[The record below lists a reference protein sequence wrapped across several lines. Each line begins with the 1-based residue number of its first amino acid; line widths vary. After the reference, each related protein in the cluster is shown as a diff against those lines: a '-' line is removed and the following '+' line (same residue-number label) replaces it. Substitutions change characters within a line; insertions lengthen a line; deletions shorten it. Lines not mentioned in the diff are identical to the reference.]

1 MNPKITVLIKHP
13 KHLVLIILSYKSSKT
28 SMKTTQNVLSHYLLD
43 KKSLFNAVKINSNEC
58 HPNSTTRMNYRSSD

>member
-43 KKSLFNAVKINSNEC
+43 KKSNSLQRSENKQPSHLHNQNEL
-58 HPNSTTRMNYRSSD
+58 PF